1 MRELMRLLNVAI
13 PTVLSLVTLA
23 ALGSG
28 ARALAADPTAPPS
41 AVVRPPTVAVSPT
54 PPTTITTSAITV
66 TGLPAPT
73 PTPFVKPVLTTPPPT
88 TITTTAITVTGLPAP
103 TPTPKSK

>member
-1 MRELMRLLNVAI
+1 MRLLNVAI

-73 PTPFVKPVLTTPPPT
+73 PTP
-88 TITTTAITVTGLPAP
+88 
-103 TPTPKSK
+103 KSK